1 MKKADYK
8 DNYTKVHMTRDIYAI
23 AQKNAKAQNRT
34 VANYVAKLVIDDN
47 DKNSLQ
53 TVPPVVLSGPKAP
66 NVDNVRTK

>member
-1 MKKADYK
+1 MDKSSYK

-34 VANYVAKLVIDDN
+34 VANYIAKLVLDD
-47 DKNSLQ
+47 DEASGDAA
-53 TVPPVVLSGPKAP
+53 PVTPAAPKAP

>member
-1 MKKADYK
+1 MDKASYK

-34 VANYVAKLVIDDN
+34 VANYIAKLVLDD
-47 DKNSLQ
+47 DEGSESQ
-53 TVPPVVLSGPKAP
+53 PAVTPAAPKAP